1 MNSGDFIGIQQDTEA
16 WKVYT
21 KLAFGIAMTF
31 SIVGLWF
38 LPLGWWL
45 KGYIFIAYFFTL
57 GSGITMIKTMRD
69 EHESKK
75 LVKRLNELRAE
86 KIIKDYELAS

>member
-1 MNSGDFIGIQQDTEA
+1 MNSNDFIGIQQDTEA
-16 WKVYT
+16 WKIYT

-38 LPLGWWL
+38 IPLNLWL
-45 KGYIFIAYFFTL
+45 KGYVFMAYFFTL
-57 GSGITMIKTMRD
+57 GTVITMTKTMRD

-75 LVKRLNELRAE
+75 LLKRLNELRAE
-86 KIIKDYELAS
+86 RMIKESELG

>member
-1 MNSGDFIGIQQDTEA
+1 MSNNDFIGIQQDTEA
-16 WKVYT
+16 WKAYT
-21 KLAFGIAMTF
+21 KLAVGIALTF

-45 KGYIFIAYFFTL
+45 KGYILMSYFFSL
-57 GSGITMIKTMRD
+57 GSVITMTKTMRD

-75 LVKRLNELRAE
+75 VVKRLNELRAE
-86 KIIKDYELAS
+86 KIIKDYELAA